1 MDKNKMPWLLPV
13 RSVLF
18 LLIFVIGA
26 AVTGK
31 AVEDITN
38 WWTVVVTVVNVIT
51 IALLVIT
58 AKRSGVTYKELINYK
73 RGVTRVRGV
82 IGMIVIVFLLG
93 MGCMYLT
100 AFLLYGTVMPEP
112 AVKMAAPIPAVLAV
126 INFLLFPLTV
136 PFAEDGLYLG
146 YGVNRIRNDMLAV
159 IIPAFFFAVQHCFI
173 PVFFDVR
180 YILYRFFSFLPLTL
194 VLCRHYHKH
203 RNPLPVMIGHGLIDM
218 SMSVMVLVMSLSPAL
233 YESMINA

>member
-1 MDKNKMPWLLPV
+1 MNNQKFPWLLPV

-31 AVEDITN
+31 AVDDITN

-51 IALLVIT
+51 IMLLVIA
-58 AKRSGVTYKELINYK
+58 AKRSGITYKELINYK
-73 RGVTRVRGV
+73 KGVTKIRQV
-82 IGMIVIVFLLG
+82 IGMIVIVFLVG
-93 MGCMYLT
+93 MGFMYLT

-146 YGVNRIRNDMLAV
+146 YGVNRIKNDKLAV

-173 PVFFDVR
+173 PVLFDVK

-194 VLCRHYHKH
+194 VLCWHYRKH
-203 RNPLPVMIGHGLIDM
+203 RNPLPIMIGHGLIDM

>member
-1 MDKNKMPWLLPV
+1 MDKHKLPWLLPI

-26 AVTGK
+26 ALTGK

-58 AKRSGVTYKELINYK
+58 AKRSGITYKELINYK
-73 RGVTRVRGV
+73 KGVTKIRQV

-93 MGCMYLT
+93 MGFMYLT

-126 INFLLFPLTV
+126 INFLLFPVTV

-146 YGVNRIRNDMLAV
+146 YGVNRIKNDKLAV
-159 IIPAFFFAVQHCFI
+159 IISAFFFAVQHCFI

-180 YILYRFFSFLPLTL
+180 YILYRFFAFLPLTL
-194 VLCRHYHKH
+194 VLCWHYRKH
-203 RNPLPVMIGHGLIDM
+203 RNPLPIMIAHGLIDM

>member
-1 MDKNKMPWLLPV
+1 MNNPKLPWLLPV

-31 AVEDITN
+31 AVDEITN
-38 WWTVVVTVVNVIT
+38 RWTVVVTAVNVIT
-51 IALLVIT
+51 IALLVI
-58 AKRSGVTYKELINYK
+58 AARRSGMTYKELINYK
-73 RGVTRVRGV
+73 RGVTSVRGV

-126 INFLLFPLTV
+126 INFLLFPVTA

-146 YGVNRIRNDMLAV
+146 YGVNRIKNDTLA
-159 IIPAFFFAVQHCFI
+159 IIVPAFFFAVQHCFI

-180 YILYRFFSFLPLTL
+180 YILYRFLSFLPLTL
-194 VLCRHYHKH
+194 VLCWHYRKH
-203 RNPLPVMIGHGLIDM
+203 RNPLPIMVGHGLIDM

>member
-1 MDKNKMPWLLPV
+1 MNNPKLPWLLPM

-18 LLIFVIGA
+18 LLLFVIGA

-31 AVEDITN
+31 AVDEITN
-38 WWTVVVTVVNVIT
+38 WWTVVVTAVNVIT
-51 IALLVIT
+51 IALLVI
-58 AKRSGVTYKELINYK
+58 AARRSGMTYKELINYK

-100 AFLLYGTVMPEP
+100 AFILYGTMMPEP
-112 AVKMAAPIPAVLAV
+112 AVKMAAPIPAVFAV
-126 INFLLFPLTV
+126 INFLLFPVTV

-146 YGVNRIRNDMLAV
+146 YGVNRIKNDTLA
-159 IIPAFFFAVQHCFI
+159 IIVPAFFFAVQHCFI

-180 YILYRFFSFLPLTL
+180 YILYRFLSFLPLTL
-194 VLCRHYHKH
+194 VLCWNYRKH
-203 RNPLPVMIGHGLIDM
+203 RNPLPIMIGHGLIDM

>member
-1 MDKNKMPWLLPV
+1 MDKNKMPWMLPV

-18 LLIFVIGA
+18 LIIFVIGA

-146 YGVNRIRNDMLAV
+146 YGVNRIRNDKLAV
-159 IIPAFFFAVQHCFI
+159 IIPAFFFAMQHCFI

-194 VLCRHYHKH
+194 VLCRHYRKH

>member
-1 MDKNKMPWLLPV
+1 MNNPKLPWLLPM

-31 AVEDITN
+31 AVDEITN
-38 WWTVVVTVVNVIT
+38 WWTVVVTAVNVIT
-51 IALLVIT
+51 IALLVI
-58 AKRSGVTYKELINYK
+58 AARRSGMTYKELINYK

-146 YGVNRIRNDMLAV
+146 YGVNRIKNDTLA
-159 IIPAFFFAVQHCFI
+159 IIVPAFFFAVQHCFI

-180 YILYRFFSFLPLTL
+180 YILYRFLSFLPLTL
-194 VLCRHYHKH
+194 VLCWHYRKH
-203 RNPLPVMIGHGLIDM
+203 RNPLPIMIGHGLIDM

>member
-1 MDKNKMPWLLPV
+1 MNNPKLPWLLPV

-31 AVEDITN
+31 AVDEITN
-38 WWTVVVTVVNVIT
+38 WWTVVVTAVNVIT
-51 IALLVIT
+51 IALLVI
-58 AKRSGVTYKELINYK
+58 AARRSGMTYKELINYK

-126 INFLLFPLTV
+126 INFLLFPVTV

-146 YGVNRIRNDMLAV
+146 YGVNRIKNDTLA
-159 IIPAFFFAVQHCFI
+159 IIVPAFFFAVQHCFI

-180 YILYRFFSFLPLTL
+180 YILYRFLSFLPLTL
-194 VLCRHYHKH
+194 VLCWHYRKH
-203 RNPLPVMIGHGLIDM
+203 RNPLPIMIGHGLIDM

-233 YESMINA
+233 YESIINA

>member
-1 MDKNKMPWLLPV
+1 MPWLLPV

-112 AVKMAAPIPAVLAV
+112 AVKMAAPIPAVIAV

-146 YGVNRIRNDMLAV
+146 YGVNRIRNDKLAV

-194 VLCRHYHKH
+194 VLCRYYRKH

>member
-1 MDKNKMPWLLPV
+1 MNNPKLPWLLPM

-31 AVEDITN
+31 AVDEITN
-38 WWTVVVTVVNVIT
+38 WWTVVVTAVNVIT
-51 IALLVIT
+51 IALLVI
-58 AKRSGVTYKELINYK
+58 AARRSGMTYKELINYK

-112 AVKMAAPIPAVLAV
+112 AVKMAAPIPAVFAV
-126 INFLLFPLTV
+126 INFLLFPVTV

-146 YGVNRIRNDMLAV
+146 YGVNRIKNDTLA
-159 IIPAFFFAVQHCFI
+159 IIVPAFFFAVQHCFI

-180 YILYRFFSFLPLTL
+180 YILYRFLSFLPLTL
-194 VLCRHYHKH
+194 VLCWHYRKH
-203 RNPLPVMIGHGLIDM
+203 RNPLPIMIGHGLIDM

>member
-1 MDKNKMPWLLPV
+1 MNNPKLPWLLPM

-26 AVTGK
+26 VVTGK
-31 AVEDITN
+31 AVDEITN
-38 WWTVVVTVVNVIT
+38 WWTVVVTAVNVIT
-51 IALLVIT
+51 IALLVI
-58 AKRSGVTYKELINYK
+58 AARRSGMTYKELINYK

-112 AVKMAAPIPAVLAV
+112 AVKMAAPIPAVFAV
-126 INFLLFPLTV
+126 INFLLFPVTV

-146 YGVNRIRNDMLAV
+146 YGVNRIKNDTLA
-159 IIPAFFFAVQHCFI
+159 IIVPAFFFAVQHCFI

-180 YILYRFFSFLPLTL
+180 YILYRFLSFLPLTL
-194 VLCRHYHKH
+194 VLCWHYRKH
-203 RNPLPVMIGHGLIDM
+203 RNPLPIMIGHGLIDM

>member
-1 MDKNKMPWLLPV
+1 MNNPKLPWLLPV

-31 AVEDITN
+31 AVDEITN
-38 WWTVVVTVVNVIT
+38 RWTVVVTAVNVIT
-51 IALLVIT
+51 IALLVI
-58 AKRSGVTYKELINYK
+58 AARRSGMTYKELINYK
-73 RGVTRVRGV
+73 RGVTSVRGV

-126 INFLLFPLTV
+126 INFLLFPVTV

-146 YGVNRIRNDMLAV
+146 YGVNRIKNDTLA
-159 IIPAFFFAVQHCFI
+159 IIVPAFFFAVQHCFI

-180 YILYRFFSFLPLTL
+180 YILYRFLSFLPLTL
-194 VLCRHYHKH
+194 VLCWHYRKH
-203 RNPLPVMIGHGLIDM
+203 RNPLPIMVGHGLIDM

>member
-1 MDKNKMPWLLPV
+1 MNNPKLPWLLPV

-31 AVEDITN
+31 AVDEITN
-38 WWTVVVTVVNVIT
+38 RWTVVVTAVNVIT
-51 IALLVIT
+51 IALLVI
-58 AKRSGVTYKELINYK
+58 AARRSDMTYKELINYK
-73 RGVTRVRGV
+73 RGVTSVRGV

-126 INFLLFPLTV
+126 INFLLFPVTV

-146 YGVNRIRNDMLAV
+146 YGVNRIKNDTLA
-159 IIPAFFFAVQHCFI
+159 IIVPAFFFAVQHCFI

-180 YILYRFFSFLPLTL
+180 YILYRFLSFLPLTL
-194 VLCRHYHKH
+194 VLCWHYRKH
-203 RNPLPVMIGHGLIDM
+203 RNPLPIMIGHGLIDM

>member
-1 MDKNKMPWLLPV
+1 MNNPKLPWLLPV

-31 AVEDITN
+31 AVDEITN
-38 WWTVVVTVVNVIT
+38 WWTVVVTAVNVIT
-51 IALLVIT
+51 IALLVI
-58 AKRSGVTYKELINYK
+58 AARRSGMTYKELINYK

-112 AVKMAAPIPAVLAV
+112 AVKMAAPLPAVLAV
-126 INFLLFPLTV
+126 INFLLFPVSV

-146 YGVNRIRNDMLAV
+146 YGVNRIKNDTLA
-159 IIPAFFFAVQHCFI
+159 IIVPAFFFAVQHCFI

-180 YILYRFFSFLPLTL
+180 YILYRFLSFLPLTL
-194 VLCRHYHKH
+194 VLCWHYRKH
-203 RNPLPVMIGHGLIDM
+203 RNPLPIMIGHGLIDM

-233 YESMINA
+233 YESIINA

>member
-146 YGVNRIRNDMLAV
+146 YGVNRIRNDKLAV

-194 VLCRHYHKH
+194 VLCRHYRKY